1 MADQATIARP
11 YARAAFE
18 YAHAAGELA
27 AWGDC
32 LARASLVVLDER
44 VRPLIGNPHVER
56 AELVTWIGEIADATG
71 ATHFGNFLQLLA
83 ENARLESLPAI
94 SEQYAE
100 LRADVEN
107 TIDVKVIA
115 AMPLSDQ
122 QSTKLVEALTQR
134 LSRTVRLHTEI
145 DPSLI
150 GGAVIRAGDF
160 VVDGSLRG
168 QIERLNNT
176 MAGS

>member
-18 YAHAAGELA
+18 YAHGAGQLA
-27 AWGDC
+27 AWGNC
-32 LARASLVVLDER
+32 LERSSAVVLDDR
-44 VRPLIGNPHVER
+44 VKPLIGNPHIGR
-56 AELVTWIGEIADATG
+56 AALVAWIGDIAG
-71 ATHFGNFLQLLA
+71 AAEVAHFENFLQLLA

-94 SEQYAE
+94 AAQYAA

-107 TIDVKVIA
+107 TIDVRVVT
-115 AMPLSDQ
+115 AMPLSDE
-122 QSTKLVEALTQR
+122 QSSKLTDALTRR
-134 LSRTVRLHTEI
+134 LSRTVRLKTEI
-145 DPSLI
+145 DPDLI

-176 MAGS
+176 MAGG